1 MTFLEIQQ
9 RLSNVKIGI
18 AGCGGLGSNCAS
30 SLVRVGVRNLVIAD
44 FDVIVESNLNRQFF
58 FFHQIGQKKVT
69 TLKENLLLIN
79 PYCQIEAHDIK
90 LTPDDICR
98 LYYNCDI
105 IVEAFD
111 KSDQKK
117 MLIETVLSNF
127 PEKKII
133 AASGLAG
140 WGNFEN
146 IKIQRYDPLIIC
158 GDMESEVSDNLPPIA
173 PRVNIVSNLQAD
185 IIITEILSDGFFKPH
200 I

>member
-1 MTFLEIQQ
+1 MTFPEIQQ

-117 MLIETVLSNF
+117 MLIEAVLSNF

-146 IKIQRYDPLIIC
+146 IKIERYDTLIIC
-158 GDMESEVSDNLPPIA
+158 GDMMSEVSDNLPPIA

-185 IIITEILSDGFFKPH
+185 IIINEILGD
-200 I
+200 ILL

>member
-1 MTFLEIQQ
+1 MNFPEIQQ
-9 RLSNVKIGI
+9 RLSNVKVGI

-30 SLVRVGVRNLVIAD
+30 SLVRVGVKNLVIAD

-58 FFHQIGQKKVT
+58 FYHQIGQKKVT

-79 PYCQIEAHDIK
+79 PFCQIEAHDIK

-140 WGNFEN
+140 WGNFEK
-146 IKIQRYDPLIIC
+146 IKIQKFDSLILC
-158 GDMESEVSDNLPPIA
+158 GDFESEVSDSLPPIA

-185 IIITEILSDGFFKPH
+185 IVLAEILGNNAF
-200 I
+200 

>member
-1 MTFLEIQQ
+1 MTFFEIQQ

-30 SLVRVGVRNLVIAD
+30 SLVRVGVKNLVIAD

-58 FFHQIGQKKVT
+58 FYHQIGQKKVS

-79 PYCQIEAHDIK
+79 PFCKIEAHDIK
-90 LTPDDICR
+90 LTSDDICR
-98 LYYNCDI
+98 IFYNCDI

-117 MLIETVLSNF
+117 MLIETILNNF

-140 WGNFEN
+140 WGNFEK
-146 IKIQRYDPLIIC
+146 IKIHRFDPLIIC
-158 GDMESEVSDNLPPIA
+158 GDMETEVSDNLPPIA
-173 PRVNIVSNLQAD
+173 PKVNIVSNLQAD
-185 IIITEILSDGFFKPH
+185 IIITELLSSGLL
-200 I
+200 

>member
-117 MLIETVLSNF
+117 ILIETVLSNF